1 MSFVHNVAIDA
12 SVKLAEKRGTPPS
25 FEESTYNRSDRP
37 RLRNMTL
44 TTIAPTGTISIIS
57 DCSSGIEPL
66 FAIAYHRNVM
76 DNDKLAEFNP
86 YFEKIARE
94 RGFGT
99 EAVMEQ
105 IAEKGHLK
113 DVEGIPDD
121 VKEVFVTAHDIN
133 PEWHIKMQAA
143 FQKYTDNAVSKTIN
157 FPEYATV
164 EEVRESYRLAY
175 KLGCKGLTIYR
186 DNSRS
191 EQVLNVSTTKP
202 EETEEA
208 QETIA
213 PRQRPTVVKGTT
225 SKVSTG
231 CGNLYVTIN
240 EDADEQPFEMFMQMG
255 KAGGCAM
262 SQLEAIGRLVSL
274 ALRSGVDVKSIINQ
288 IRGIRCPSPT
298 WAEGG
303 KILSCSDAI
312 ARVIEQRIA
321 DQTLR
326 TQAKAPTE
334 PAIKEKVAVK
344 VPSKVSNM
352 VGICP
357 DCGDGLQHVEG
368 CMVCRGCGF
377 SKCG

>member
-1 MSFVHNVAIDA
+1 MAHKDA
-12 SVKLAEKRGTPPS
+12 GCVPE
-25 FEESTYNRSDRP
+25 
-37 RLRNMTL
+37 
-44 TTIAPTGTISIIS
+44 I
-57 DCSSGIEPL
+57 
-66 FAIAYHRNVM
+66 YH
-76 DNDKLAEFNP
+76 
-86 YFEKIARE
+86 
-94 RGFGT
+94 
-99 EAVMEQ
+99 
-105 IAEKGHLK
+105 
-113 DVEGIPDD
+113 
-121 VKEVFVTAHDIN
+121 
-133 PEWHIKMQAA
+133 
-143 FQKYTDNAVSKTIN
+143 DNAVSKTIN

-175 KLGCKGLTIYR
+175 ESGCKGLTIYR
-186 DNSRS
+186 DNSRT

-202 EETEEA
+202 EETEEV

-240 EDADEQPFEMFMQMG
+240 EDAEEQPFEVFMQMG

-274 ALRSGVDVKSIINQ
+274 ALRSGVDVKSIIEQ

-321 DQTLR
+321 DQSLKT
-326 TQAKAPTE
+326 TKEKAPVR
-334 PAIKEKVAVK
+334 PAIKEKEKVMVK
-344 VPSKVSNM
+344 VSSKMSNM